1 LYCRNSPGTPT
12 GKKYALL
19 ASVKST
25 VPTLPR
31 YSSNRIERFRH
42 PAHVG
47 SGAHDE
53 ASTWRVEA

>member
-25 VPTLPR
+25 VPTVVEVEVDLGMR
-31 YSSNRIERFRH
+31 RH
-42 PAHVG
+42 PGHPRSA
-47 SGAHDE
+47 SGTG
-53 ASTWRVEA
+53 TWGIPAN